1 MTMRRVDVHA
11 SALPQLSEAALH
23 LLMAGFVAAVAAWI
37 IALYLRFRRAG

>member
-1 MTMRRVDVHA
+1 MTMRRVDAHA
-11 SALPQLSEAALH
+11 SVPPQLSEAAVY